1 MSIYKTGQTN
11 GAMAQSNDLICD
23 LILTSVFSAHL
34 TLEYHRIA
42 SSLFVHIITS
52 VEIHF
57 YKVDKKDQSNDLFVF
72 FLRVPFILKCMS
84 FCNFIFFFETPPY
97 SSVKSYKF
105 LFYRT
110 GKANALLQLFV
121 YLTHYMKTVPSRF

>member
-42 SSLFVHIITS
+42 SSLFVHIITF

-57 YKVDKKDQSNDLFVF
+57 YKVNKKDQINNLFAF
-72 FLRVPFILKCMS
+72 FLLQYMY
-84 FCNFIFFFETPPY
+84 FFSEYPL
-97 SSVKSYKF
+97 SWNVC
-105 LFYRT
+105 LF
-110 GKANALLQLFV
+110 AI
-121 YLTHYMKTVPSRF
+121 